1 MKNTIKQAL
10 ENSFSFADYRKKV
23 TSLIAEGKSTG
34 NTQSE
39 DLLKYS
45 ELNETR
51 MNRLEKTIEVT
62 PETKAKLQNLD
73 KKYIWLVL
81 SEGWCGDAAQIVPV
95 IHKMADVTDKVELK
109 IALRDDNDA
118 LMQHF
123 LTNGGKAIPK
133 LIVLDAE
140 TLDVVLDWGPRPH
153 GAKQLILD
161 YKATHGVVD
170 EPAKIELQK
179 WYLHDKGISIQNEI
193 VEMHEQV
200 LS

>member
-1 MKNTIKQAL
+1 MINTIQKAL
-10 ENSFSFADYRKKV
+10 QNSFSYTDYRKQI
-23 TSLIAEGKSTG
+23 THLISLGKSTG
-34 NTQSE
+34 HEQST
-39 DLLKYS
+39 DLLHYS

-51 MNRLEKTIEVT
+51 MNRLEKTITIIDKV
-62 PETKAKLQNLD
+62 KIQLQNLD

-95 IHKMADVTDKVELK
+95 IHKMAGITDKIELK

-140 TLDVVLDWGPRPH
+140 SFQVLADWGPRPH
-153 GAKQLILD
+153 GAKQLIID

-170 EPAKIELQK
+170 ETAKIELQK
-179 WYLHDKGISIQNEI
+179 WYLHDKGLSIQQEI
-193 VEMHEQV
+193 MEIHANF
-200 LS
+200 

>member
-95 IHKMADVTDKVELK
+95 IHKMAEATDKVELK

>member
-1 MKNTIKQAL
+1 MINTIKQAL
-10 ENSFSFADYRKKV
+10 ENSFSYADYRKKV

-34 NTQSE
+34 HTQSE

-62 PETKAKLQNLD
+62 DKTKAKLQNLD

-95 IHKMADVTDKVELK
+95 IHKMAEATDKVELK

-153 GAKQLILD
+153 SAKQLILD